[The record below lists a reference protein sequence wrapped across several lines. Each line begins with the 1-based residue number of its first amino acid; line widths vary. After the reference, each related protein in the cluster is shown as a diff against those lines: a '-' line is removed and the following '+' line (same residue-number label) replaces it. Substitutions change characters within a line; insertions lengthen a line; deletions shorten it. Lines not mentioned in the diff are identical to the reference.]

1 MTINRLVSMSEPV
14 RLSRRVAELIAC
26 SRREAE
32 LYIEGGWVLVDGEVV
47 EEPQFKVLEQTVELH
62 PEASLTPQEPATILL
77 HLPPDF
83 SPDIEAMQ
91 ALIAPE
97 NHWLDD
103 GSGIRTLKNHFARL
117 IAAAPIQK
125 NASGL
130 VVFSQDWRVLRKLNE
145 DSHKNE
151 QEYIVEV
158 NGELVFDGLT
168 LLNQPPFKASWQ
180 NETRLRFAV
189 KNPQPQ
195 QIVQRCESVGLAV
208 KNIKRIRIGGVSM
221 AKVPPGQ
228 WRYLAP
234 HEKF

>member
-1 MTINRLVSMSEPV
+1 MSEPV
-14 RLSRRVAELIAC
+14 RLSKRLAELIAC

-62 PEASLTPQEPATILL
+62 PEATLAPQEPVTILL

-83 SPDIEAMQ
+83 SADMEAIQ
-91 ALIAPE
+91 ALITPE

-103 GSGIRTLKNHFARL
+103 GADIRTIKKHFVRL

-145 DSHKNE
+145 DAHKNE
-151 QEYIVEV
+151 QEYVVEV
-158 NGELVFDGLT
+158 GGELVFDGLA
-168 LLNQPPFKASWQ
+168 LLNQPPMKASWQ
-180 NETRLRFAV
+180 NESRLRFAV
-189 KNPQPQ
+189 KNPQPG
-195 QIVQRCESVGLAV
+195 QIAQRCESVGLSV

-221 AKVPPGQ
+221 AKVPAGQ
-228 WRYLAP
+228 WRYLTP

>member
-1 MTINRLVSMSEPV
+1 MSEPV
-14 RLSRRVAELIAC
+14 RLSKHLAGLISC

-32 LYIEGGWVLVDGEVV
+32 LYIEGGWVLVDGKVV
-47 EEPQFKVLEQTVELH
+47 EEPQFKVSDQVVELH
-62 PEASLTPQEPATILL
+62 PDATLTPQEPVTILL

-83 SPDIEAMQ
+83 STDADVVQ
-91 ALIAPE
+91 ALITPE
-97 NHWLDD
+97 THAVDD
-103 GSGIRTLKNHFARL
+103 NSGMRPLKNHFARL
-117 IAAAPIQK
+117 VAAAPIQR

-145 DSHKNE
+145 DAHKNE

-158 NGELVFDGLT
+158 GGELVFDGLA
-168 LLNQPPFKASWQ
+168 LLNQPPIKASWQ

-189 KNPQPQ
+189 KNPQQ
-195 QIVQRCESVGLAV
+195 GQLAQRCASVGLAV
-208 KNIKRIRIGGVSM
+208 KNMKRIRIGGVSM
-221 AKVPPGQ
+221 GKLPTGQ